1 MSSIVWL
8 DIKHYSA
15 TSTAR
20 SHRNAANRA
29 KLKMLHHI
37 GSKPIREIIYQKG
50 GKDGNP
56 PDLATIFFETRK
68 KNNTLVDFETI
79 EKHAQIRELV
89 MSEPSLPSIE
99 IVEKCFGP
107 QTRSHIFGYGG
118 GVKAKDLKGGASS
131 KAELIS
137 ELRSTREENKSLK
150 DRVSTLESEMKDL
163 KKLVLAQHS
172 NVQPP
177 TSTVSGE

>member
-68 KNNTLVDFETI
+68 KNNTL
-79 EKHAQIRELV
+79 AQIRELV